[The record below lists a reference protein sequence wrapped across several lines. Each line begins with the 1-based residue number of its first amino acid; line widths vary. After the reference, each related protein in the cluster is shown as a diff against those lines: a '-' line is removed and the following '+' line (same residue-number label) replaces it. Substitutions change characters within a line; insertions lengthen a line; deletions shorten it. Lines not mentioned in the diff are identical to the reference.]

1 MIMNS
6 WDNPISKRAVVSNDY
21 WLLVWGSQTKNHA
34 LKYMGMP
41 ENKVIEF
48 DPFPHIL
55 IKNIFDQEFYNQLI
69 ANFPEHKYLK
79 KYSSKHGNQKHFK
92 YSLSSKNNTDDL
104 KNS

>member
-1 MIMNS
+1 MIN
-6 WDNPISKRAVVSNDY
+6 
-21 WLLVWGSQTKNHA
+21 LQ
-34 LKYMGMP
+34 
-41 ENKVIEF
+41 NKVIEF

-79 KYSSKHGNQKHFK
+79 NIHLSMVTKNILNTLYPQKII
-92 YSLSSKNNTDDL
+92 LMIL

>member
-1 MIMNS
+1 MIN
-6 WDNPISKRAVVSNDY
+6 
-21 WLLVWGSQTKNHA
+21 LQ
-34 LKYMGMP
+34 
-41 ENKVIEF
+41 NKVIEF

-92 YSLSSKNNTDDL
+92 YSNLFRQRKDL
-104 KNS
+104 HLKEQYEAGGSEP